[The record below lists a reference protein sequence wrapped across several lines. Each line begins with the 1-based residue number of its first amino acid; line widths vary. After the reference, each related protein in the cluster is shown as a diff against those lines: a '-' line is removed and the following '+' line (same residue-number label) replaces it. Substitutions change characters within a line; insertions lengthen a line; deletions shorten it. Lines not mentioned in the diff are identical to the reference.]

1 MIQMVLDALTLRC
14 TLEYGRAWASCTRV
28 STVGTCGRPHLSYVR
43 DGAARPVRLS
53 RATWHIARGHA
64 RGHARARA
72 DAMLARQAARPPAAR
87 IRALGARRKLRENAR
102 LFFVCYAG
110 VVVRVSTYSYTV

>member
-64 RGHARARA
+64 RGHARGA
-72 DAMLARQAARPPAAR
+72 DAMLASRTPPRPASVH
-87 IRALGARRKLRENAR
+87 L
-102 LFFVCYAG
+102 
-110 VVVRVSTYSYTV
+110 VRVASCERTLGCSSFVTPASSYVCLPIPIRFEF